1 MHFTDNYRCI
11 HQYQRLRAGRSS
23 DRTSGASVD
32 AHGRLVVLLSCGL
45 LIAAGP
51 AVLRTA
57 TEASL
62 IAIQI
67 VFEVCHVGLVAY
79 QLFGR

>member
-1 MHFTDNYRCI
+1 MQFTDNYRCI
-11 HQYQRLRAGRSS
+11 HQYQRLRAVRSS
-23 DRTSGASVD
+23 YRTSGASVD
-32 AHGRLVVLLSCGL
+32 PRGRLVALVSAAL

-51 AVLRTA
+51 GVLRTV

-62 IAIQI
+62 VAIQI

>member
-1 MHFTDNYRCI
+1 MQFTDNYRCI
-11 HQYQRLRAGRSS
+11 HQYQRLRAARSS
-23 DRTSGASVD
+23 DRTRGASVD
-32 AHGRLVVLLSCGL
+32 ARGRLLVVVSAAL

-51 AVLRTA
+51 GVLRTV

-62 IAIQI
+62 VAIQI

>member
-1 MHFTDNYRCI
+1 MQFTDNYRCI
-11 HQYQRLRAGRSS
+11 HHYQRLRAGRSS

-32 AHGRLVVLLSCGL
+32 ARGRLLVLVSAAL

-51 AVLRTA
+51 GVLRTV

-62 IAIQI
+62 VAIQI

>member
-1 MHFTDNYRCI
+1 
-11 HQYQRLRAGRSS
+11 
-23 DRTSGASVD
+23 V
-32 AHGRLVVLLSCGL
+32 LVSAAL

-51 AVLRTA
+51 GVLRTV

-62 IAIQI
+62 VAIQI